1 VLPDLTDTAAVAG
14 LVARL
19 TDPSR
24 RP

>member
-1 VLPDLTDTAAVAG
+1 VLPDLTDTAAVVA

-19 TDPSR
+19 TEPSR